1 MNYKS
6 ARVYCSRL
14 FILFLLTLLGVA
26 VSNAEN
32 TPRYFDPELRVSAP
46 PLSGLPRLRFLTSL
60 DFPPFNF
67 ADANKRPTGM
77 NVELARAICEV
88 LNVEAKCEIQA
99 LPWSSIEAALI
110 AKRGEAIIAGTAISD
125 AKRDEFGLSYPY
137 FRFPGRFL
145 AMRGT
150 ALGAGDTLQKRLA
163 DKSIAVVE
171 KSAHEAMLKS
181 YFPTVKPIPLGDVQA
196 VYNSLQK
203 GEAEFAFVD
212 GVSSSFWLSSPDA
225 ANCCSF
231 VGGPYYSEK
240 FLGLG
245 MAVVTRSEDAL
256 LLQAINSALKSI
268 EESGK
273 YQEIF
278 ERYFP
283 NSPHGEGF

>member
-1 MNYKS
+1 MKIIKQKYTSVIVLIS
-6 ARVYCSRL
+6 A
-14 FILFLLTLLGVA
+14 FLLICIA
-26 VSNAEN
+26 SPSIAED
-32 TPRYFDPELRVSAP
+32 TPRYFDPELRISAP

-88 LNVEAKCEIQA
+88 LNIEAKCEIQA
-99 LPWSSIEAALI
+99 LPWRNIEAALA
-110 AKRGEAIIAGTAISD
+110 AKRGEAIIAGTAITN
-125 AKRDEFGLSYPY
+125 AKRDSFGLSYPY
-137 FRFPGRFL
+137 FRFPGRFV
-145 AMRGT
+145 AKRDA
-150 ALGAGDTLQKRLA
+150 ALGVGDTLQKRLS
-163 DKSIAVVE
+163 DKKIAVVA
-171 KSAHEAMLKS
+171 KSAHEAMLKA
-181 YFPTVKPIPLGDVQA
+181 YFPSTEPISVIDVQA
-196 VYNSLQK
+196 VYKSLQA

-212 GVSSSFWLSSPDA
+212 GVSSSFWLSSSNA

-240 FLGLG
+240 YLGIG
-245 MAVVTRSEDAL
+245 MAVVTRKEDKL
-256 LLQAINSALKSI
+256 LLQAINSALKTI